1 VSKHFLV
8 TGGLGFIGSAFVRH
22 IADRAGHITNVD
34 LGTYAADSRRLAE
47 LPAERVRTASIDVAA
62 DAVVDLFSHERPDV
76 VVHFAAETHVTR
88 SESHAHRFWHSNV
101 DGTRKVLDAC
111 DRAGVSKF
119 VHVSTDEIYGPCGG
133 PPFRERDKA
142 PGEGFATSA
151 YARSKAVADDLVLER
166 AHRVPAI
173 VARPTNCFGPW
184 QHPEKAIPRWATRAL
199 AGSRVPVWGDGKQ
212 VRDWMHV
219 QDVCEAIELLVDRG
233 LAGSAY
239 NIAPEGDQHTNLDI
253 ARAVARAAGADESL
267 VYLTAYDRPQHDR
280 RYAIDSSKI
289 RSLGWRPQ
297 RTLDEAVT
305 DTVEWY
311 AAHREWWKPLAADAE
326 GLYFDARERAS
337 AL

>member
-1 VSKHFLV
+1 VSKHFVV

-22 IADRAGHITNVD
+22 IANRAARITNVD
-34 LGTYAADSRRLAE
+34 IGTYAADSRRLAE
-47 LPAERVRTASIDVAA
+47 LPAKRLRTAFLDVAA
-62 DAVVDLFSHERPDV
+62 GDVVDLLCHERPDV

-88 SESHAHRFWHSNV
+88 SETHASRFWHSNV

-111 DRAGVSKF
+111 EKAVVSRV

-142 PGEGFATSA
+142 PGEGLATSA
-151 YARSKAVADDLVLER
+151 YARSKAVADDLVLAR
-166 AHRVPAI
+166 SHRVPAV

-219 QDVCEAIELLVDRG
+219 QDVCDAIELLVDRG
-233 LAGSAY
+233 HVGSAY

-253 ARAVARAAGADESL
+253 ARVVARAAGADESR

-280 RYAIDSSKI
+280 RYAIDATKI
-289 RSLGWRPQ
+289 RALGWRPR
-297 RTLDEAVT
+297 RTLDEAVR
-305 DTVEWY
+305 DTVGWY
-311 AAHREWWKPLAADAE
+311 AAHREWWEPLVADAE